1 MEDKN
6 FEKYFRQQF
15 GKNIPEESWNTP
27 SDAVWDNINQQ
38 MGHQRNRFGLVFF
51 MIFASLFLLGSVG
64 FLMWKN
70 HQKNLLIE
78 QLEDKL
84 SDCEVLSSQNFPDKD
99 EEENLSAGNIGSSAT
114 SEAFKEPLFT
124 PSDVST
130 SKGKSFR
137 SKNLYHSREKLQTYD
152 MVLNDLAQDT
162 KENMSE
168 MVRSFEGSGPIENTG
183 RDMISETQM
192 LPVLKLTP
200 VTNRTSVVDIEP
212 VSVTKTKDVQDS
224 DEKKFDMGVSYGLLS
239 WQNRQNGQLEN
250 ELNEILIHERLSV
263 SSAIGAAFQY
273 KLNEKWYLS
282 SGVNYFSREMTTMYH
297 VDLPYDSQNEIVNG
311 NEYENT
317 FEHSLPTG
325 WGNVNTTLILSR
337 VLNSSLTGNDFV
349 PVDMSIR
356 HKLHSAEI
364 PLMVQ
369 YFPWGRENGL
379 FMNAGLNTE
388 WIWSEGTTQMISKS
402 HHNTIKEKD
411 THSSFDTKQIHNWL
425 FSATLGT
432 GWHRNLNK
440 HIGLRVLAE
449 YGVGLNPVARVEN
462 YSLNLD
468 RAGISVAMFYQF
480 PSR

>member
-6 FEKYFRQQF
+6 FEKYFRQQY
-15 GKNIPEESWNTP
+15 GKNIPKDSWNTP

-38 MGHQRNRFGLVFF
+38 LGHQRSRSGWVLFIILG
-51 MIFASLFLLGSVG
+51 SLILLGSLG
-64 FLMWKN
+64 FLMWNN
-70 HQKNLLIE
+70 HNKNLLIKE
-78 QLEDKL
+78 LQNQL
-84 SDCEVLSSQNFPDKD
+84 SDCQELSSYNIPAQNEEAVLSVSHADVPAHSETPETPLVTRSEVNI
-99 EEENLSAGNIGSSAT
+99 NSGNSPMSHNGNH
-114 SEAFKEPLFT
+114 
-124 PSDVST
+124 VS
-130 SKGKSFR
+130 KLI
-137 SKNLYHSREKLQTYD
+137 KNPRLP
-152 MVLNDLAQDT
+152 LNDFA
-162 KENMSE
+162 
-168 MVRSFEGSGPIENTG
+168 ENTTVMTSQTDRSVDG
-183 RDMISETQM
+183 LTLGEETERGLISEIQV
-192 LPVLKLTP
+192 LPAINSTLFAS
-200 VTNRTSVVDIEP
+200 RTFDADKKALSLHM
-212 VSVTKTKDVQDS
+212 KKDVQNM
-224 DEKKFDMGVSYGLLS
+224 DERKFEMGVAYGLIS

-250 ELNEILIHERLSV
+250 DLNEILIHERLSV

-273 KLNEKWYLS
+273 KLNEKWSLS

-356 HKLHSAEI
+356 HKLHSAEL

-425 FSATLGT
+425 FSATLGA

-468 RAGISVAMFYQF
+468 RAGISAAVFYQF